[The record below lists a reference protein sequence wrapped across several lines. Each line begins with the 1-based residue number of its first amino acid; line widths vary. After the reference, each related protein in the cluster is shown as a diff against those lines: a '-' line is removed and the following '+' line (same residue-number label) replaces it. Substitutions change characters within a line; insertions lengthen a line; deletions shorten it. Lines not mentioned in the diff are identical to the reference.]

1 MHTQGPNQHE
11 RLLRLVWTRSA
22 TRFGFSPG
30 SSAAGNGKSQ
40 PVAPKEP
47 HFVQQ
52 AFRYLLLMGA
62 SSPDDSLFCLAFRML
77 WRRGALDHTGLG
89 AQTFLSVSHQSSYRT
104 A

>member
-1 MHTQGPNQHE
+1 MHTQGPNRHE
-11 RLLRLVWTRSA
+11 RLLGLVWTRSA
-22 TRFGFSPG
+22 TRFGFSQG

-77 WRRGALDHTGLG
+77 WTTQGRGLR
-89 AQTFLSVSHQSSYRT
+89 LSCLCLTNQVTELPES
-104 A
+104 